1 MSSTS
6 RKTPLWERF
15 VTPNPF
21 APPRSEVAD
30 VVRGEASPSL
40 WNPNAAARWSL
51 LLTPA
56 FGAFLH
62 MKNWQALGEPG
73 KAATSKTWLIV
84 ILFLFLV
91 LGLALLSGFMPE
103 VKALDR
109 LSSWAS
115 IALLLTWYFSSAR
128 SQVAFVAGRFGTN
141 YPRRGW
147 LKPISLA
154 LLAFVGVLAVV
165 WAVFLVAAPGP

>member
-1 MSSTS
+1 M
-6 RKTPLWERF
+6 
-15 VTPNPF
+15 TPNPF

-40 WNPNAAARWSL
+40 WNPNAAASWSL
-51 LLTPA
+51 VLTPA

-62 MKNWQALGEPG
+62 MKNWQALGEPR
-73 KAATSKTWLIV
+73 KAATSRTWLIV
-84 ILFLFLV
+84 ILFLLV
-91 LGLALLSGFMPE
+91 GVALLSAFLPE
-103 VKALDR
+103 GNALNR
-109 LSSWAS
+109 LSSWAP
-115 IALLLTWYFSSAR
+115 IALLLSWYFSSAR
-128 SQVAFVAGRFGTN
+128 SQVAFVAGRLGKN

-154 LLAFVGVLAVV
+154 LLAYVGVLAVV

>member
-1 MSSTS
+1 
-6 RKTPLWERF
+6 

-30 VVRGEASPSL
+30 VDRGEVSPAL
-40 WNPNAAARWSL
+40 WNPNAAASWSL
-51 LLTPA
+51 VLTPA

-73 KAATSKTWLIV
+73 KAATSKTWFMV
-84 ILFLFLV
+84 ILFLV
-91 LGLALLSGFMPE
+91 VGLALLSGFMPE
-103 VKALDR
+103 VKVLDR

-115 IALLLTWYFSSAR
+115 IALLLGWYYSSAR

-141 YPRRGW
+141 YRRRGW
-147 LKPISLA
+147 LKPIFLA
-154 LLAFVGVLAVV
+154 LLAFVGVVAGAGAVL
-165 WAVFLVAAPGP
+165 LVAAPGP

>member
-1 MSSTS
+1 M
-6 RKTPLWERF
+6 
-15 VTPNPF
+15 TPNPF

-30 VVRGEASPSL
+30 VGRGELSPAL
-40 WNPNAAARWSL
+40 WNPNAAASWSL
-51 LLTPA
+51 VLTPA

-73 KAATSKTWLIV
+73 KAATSKTWFMV
-84 ILFLFLV
+84 ILFLV
-91 LGLALLSGFMPE
+91 VGLALLSGFMPE
-103 VKALDR
+103 VKVLDR

-115 IALLLTWYFSSAR
+115 IALLLGWYYSSAR

-141 YPRRGW
+141 YRRRGW

-154 LLAFVGVLAVV
+154 LLAYVGVLTFV
-165 WAVFLVAAPGP
+165 WAVFLVAAPEP